1 MNARRI
7 VSLELRQL
15 WRSPA
20 VITGLVILCAASSFA
35 VYHGKTVIDRQ
46 RLAIAEGRAL
56 QDEQHRAIL
65 LAQPPSSNAGD
76 QLYYLFFHTVHEPS
90 AWAPLS
96 LGQRDLQPF
105 NLKVRLLAL
114 QGQLYDTDVVNPLL
128 AAFGSFDLAF
138 VIVFIVPLFV
148 IALSHNVLSSEREL
162 GTWSLIRS
170 QPASARRLLL
180 LKLGIR
186 AAAVLA
192 PVLLLVISS
201 AWALALPTD
210 TRLLAILAL
219 VIVYVLFWAGA
230 SLIVVAWRRSSDVS
244 LVILLGVWIVTAILG
259 PALVNVVAGLRYPLP
274 EALELTVRQR
284 QGYHEAWDRPLPE
297 SMRRFYQRYPEW
309 RDAPVPEDRYSN
321 AWYYAMQQRGDDE
334 AAPAA
339 AEYRETQTR
348 KLAWTG
354 RALMLFPPA
363 LLQSAL
369 NAIAR
374 TDLESHLAYLDSVAS
389 YHEALKR
396 HFFGTIFSDASIEQV
411 QWNSAPRHVFRD
423 DGRTI
428 WSRLDTVALTILAAA
443 VTSLGAIGLGRAE
456 SATD

>member
-1 MNARRI
+1 MCTRTIIA
-7 VSLELRQL
+7 LELRRL

-20 VITGLVILCAASSFA
+20 VIIGLVLLGAASSFA
-35 VYHGKTVIDRQ
+35 VYHGRTVIDRQ
-46 RLAIAEGRAL
+46 RLAIAESRAL

-65 LAQPPSSNAGD
+65 AAQPPSANAGD
-76 QLYYLFFHTVHEPS
+76 QFYYLFFHTVHEPS

-114 QGQLYDTDVVNPLL
+114 QGQLYDTDIVNPLL

-148 IALSHNVLSSEREL
+148 IALTHNVLSSEREL

-170 QPASARRLLL
+170 QPISPRPLLL

-186 AAAVLA
+186 AVAVLA
-192 PVLLLVISS
+192 PVLLIVIAST
-201 AWALALPTD
+201 WALALPAD
-210 TRLLAILAL
+210 TRLLAIVTL
-219 VIVYVLFWAGA
+219 VILYVLFWAGA
-230 SLIVVAWRRSSDVS
+230 SLIVVAWRRSSDIS
-244 LVILLGVWIVTAILG
+244 LVTLLGVWIVTAILG

-284 QGYHEAWDRPLPE
+284 QGYHEAWDRPLAE
-297 SMRRFYQRYPEW
+297 TMTRFYHRYPEW
-309 RDAPVPEDRYSN
+309 RDAPVPEHRYSN

-339 AEYRETQTR
+339 AEYRERHTR
-348 KLAWTG
+348 RLAWTG

-363 LLQSAL
+363 LLQSVL

-374 TDLESHLAYLDSVAS
+374 TDLESHLAYLDSVGA
-389 YHEALKR
+389 YHEALK
-396 HFFGTIFSDASIEQV
+396 HYFFPTIFSDASIERVHWQ
-411 QWNSAPRHVFRD
+411 SAPRHVFRD
-423 DGRTI
+423 DRPTI
-428 WSRLDTVALTILAAA
+428 WTRSDTVALTILAAI
-443 VTSLGAIGLGRAE
+443 VTSLGAIGLWRAE
-456 SATD
+456 RTFD